1 MNSPVSNFSG
11 SAQLDQGHAQGG
23 AAGSQQRA
31 PLDLPGDRTII
42 FADAK
47 IGAVAK
53 PYQPPTPSV
62 RALESRGTF
71 DKSVTV
77 REKLKQSGLQRYFDM
92 PGVTDVRVNQPGTII
107 IETSEGWKA
116 HAAPECNLQIL
127 RELANA
133 ASIFNGGTPLDEE
146 SPIKSVRMPDGQRG
160 AISIFPACERDTVA
174 MVFRIASSQRF
185 SIDDYIRTNRL
196 SNFLDVSTFKE
207 VPDDVHLRPFER
219 DLLTAKNSRDMRR
232 FFELCIQHKLNICLS
247 GGTGSGKTTFMKALA
262 DLVPSHTCIITI
274 EDNHELDLPLHWNKV
289 HLFYGDFVTPK
300 QQLKNCMRMKPDR
313 IFLTELRGDEAFDY
327 IAALNTG
334 HPGSLT
340 TAHANDP
347 IGTFQRIATLIKQSE
362 VGRML
367 DWNHIVRDVTCSL
380 DVVAQFEHTKMTQ
393 LYFDPVRKAKM
404 MRGDKDV

>member
-1 MNSPVSNFSG
+1 MNSPASSHSG
-11 SAQLDQGHAQGG
+11 SAQLAESFAQGG
-23 AAGSQQRA
+23 AEGSQQRA
-31 PLDLPGDRTII
+31 PLERATDRPHI

-47 IGAVAK
+47 IATVSK
-53 PYQPPTPSV
+53 QPSVTPSE
-62 RALESRGTF
+62 RALESKGGYDR
-71 DKSVTV
+71 SVTV
-77 REKLKQSGLQRYFDM
+77 REKLKKSGLQRFFEM

-107 IETSEGWKA
+107 TESSEGWKA
-116 HAAPECNLQIL
+116 YPVPECNLQIL

-133 ASIFNGGTPLDEE
+133 ASIFMGGTALDAQ
-146 SPIKSVRMPDGQRG
+146 SPIKNVTLPDGQRG
-160 AISIFPACERDTVA
+160 QIVIAPACERDTVA
-174 MVFRIASSQRF
+174 MVFRIASSKRF
-185 SIDDYIRTNRL
+185 TIDDYVRTDRL
-196 SNFLDVSTFKE
+196 NNFLDVSTFRE
-207 VPDDVHLRPFER
+207 VPSDVHLQKYELG
-219 DLLTAKNSRDMRR
+219 LLAAKQARDMKL
-232 FFELCIQHKLNICLS
+232 FFELCIKYKLNICLS

-262 DLVPSHTCIITI
+262 DLVPANTCIITI
-274 EDNHELDLPLHWNKV
+274 EDTHELDLPLHWNKV

-362 VGRML
+362 TGRNL
-367 DWNHIVRDVTCSL
+367 DWNHVVRDVTCSL

>member
-1 MNSPVSNFSG
+1 MNSPVSNLNG
-11 SAQLDQGHAQGG
+11 NAQLAEGQPQGCV
-23 AAGSQQRA
+23 AGSQQRA
-31 PLDLPGDRTII
+31 ALELAADRPHV

-47 IGAVAK
+47 IGTLAK
-53 PYQPPTPSV
+53 ARSPITPSE
-62 RALESRGTF
+62 RALESKGKF
-71 DKSVTV
+71 DRSVTV
-77 REKLKQSGLQRYFDM
+77 REKLKQCGLQRFFDM
-92 PGVTDVRVNQPGTII
+92 PGITDVRVNQPGTII
-107 IETSEGWKA
+107 TESSEGWKA
-116 HAAPECNLQIL
+116 YPVPECNLQIL

-133 ASIFNGGTPLDEE
+133 ASIFNGGTALDEQ

-160 AISIFPACERDTVA
+160 QIVIHPGCERDTVA

-185 SIDDYIRTNRL
+185 SIDDYVRTNRL
-196 SNFLDVSTFKE
+196 KNFHDVSTFKE
-207 VPDDVHLRPFER
+207 VPDNVHLQPFEL
-219 DLLTAKNSRDMRR
+219 DLLSAKNTRDMRR
-232 FFELCIQHKLNICLS
+232 FFELCIEHKLNICMS
-247 GGTGSGKTTFMKALA
+247 GGVGSGKTTFMKALA
-262 DLVPSHTCIITI
+262 DLVPANTCIITI
-274 EDNHELDLPLHWNKV
+274 EDTHELDLPLHWNKV

-362 VGRML
+362 VGLRL
-367 DWNHIVRDVTCSL
+367 DWDHIVRDVTCSL
-380 DVVAQFEHTKMTQ
+380 DVVCQFEHTKMTQ